1 MNGKEFLKRLLNWFR
16 PAQKPSLP
24 ETPSSNGWGETVM
37 LLQKLQQTEEIE
49 LTCDEVFAM
58 LDEYTEMAIKGED
71 VASLMP
77 LVRQHLVMCPDCRD
91 EYEALERIL
100 NSPNSVPKI

>member
-1 MNGKEFLKRLLNWFR
+1 MNGKEFLQRLLNWFR
-16 PAQKPSLP
+16 PPRKPSLP

-37 LLQKLQQTEEIE
+37 LVRKLQQTEEIE

-58 LDEYTEMAIKGED
+58 LDEYTEKAMNGED
-71 VASLMP
+71 VAHLMP
-77 LVRQHLVMCPDCRD
+77 LVKQHLEMCPDCRE

-100 NSPNSVPKI
+100 QAAVE